1 MEIRLVKTSDAK
13 MLSAYHLEN
22 AEHFK
27 KWEPKHEADYYSER
41 ELKKRLSTFV
51 IAQNEGRAAY
61 FIAVDQGVIL
71 AHCSLTNIIYGP
83 LKGCHLGYG
92 VAAAHEGKGLMT
104 EVSQHAIDYAFS
116 QLKLNRLM
124 AAYMPRNKRS
134 ANLLKKL
141 GFTKEGLAKKYLQIN
156 GNWEDHVLTS
166 LLNPENI

>member
-1 MEIRLVKTSDAK
+1 
-13 MLSAYHLEN
+13 
-22 AEHFK
+22 
-27 KWEPKHEADYYSER
+27 
-41 ELKKRLSTFV
+41 
-51 IAQNEGRAAY
+51 
-61 FIAVDQGVIL
+61 
-71 AHCSLTNIIYGP
+71 
-83 LKGCHLGYG
+83 
-92 VAAAHEGKGLMT
+92 MT